1 MSIDNQLK
9 EMYLDYVNNFLTVS
23 AFASAYFVNEDEA
36 RDLIKI
42 GKRLHE
48 EEAQRLCYL
57 CKVRN
62 AYNKQSKRF

>member
-1 MSIDNQLK
+1 MSINNLLK

-23 AFASAYFVNEDEA
+23 AFASAYFVNEDVA

-48 EEAQRLCYL
+48 EDFASWE
-57 CKVRN
+57 
-62 AYNKQSKRF
+62 